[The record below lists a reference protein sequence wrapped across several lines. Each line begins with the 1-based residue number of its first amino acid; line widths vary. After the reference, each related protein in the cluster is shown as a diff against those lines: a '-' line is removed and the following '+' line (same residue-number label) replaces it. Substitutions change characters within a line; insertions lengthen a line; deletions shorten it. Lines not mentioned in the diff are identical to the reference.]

1 MARLPSID
9 EPADSSAGHCCVPAP
24 TRRGRGGGE
33 PEARGVITLSPA
45 EGRRHPLANPS
56 RRQVLQRLAEHH
68 IFLVIGSFSL
78 LAQHREA
85 PPARGAADQGRRG
98 RGEAGDRGQP
108 LSAEKQW
115 GEIIGE
121 RCRRRR
127 PRRRA
132 DCIAISCARSAN
144 VGTHVD
150 FTCTRPACGSRPDRS
165 RRRSPS
171 RRGST
176 VAEALP

>member
-1 MARLPSID
+1 MMARLPSID

-98 RGEAGDRGQP
+98 RGEAGGTGQP

-132 DCIAISCARSAN
+132 DCIAISCARSECRN
-144 VGTHVD
+144 PCRLHLHQ
-150 FTCTRPACGSRPDRS
+150 TCVWQPPR
-165 RRRSPS
+165 
-171 RRGST
+171 
-176 VAEALP
+176 